1 MTPRVE
7 RVSPFWITAF
17 LDYSADGFDD
27 GLRFWSTLTAY
38 DVSPRRGEVDEFATL
53 VPRDGDA
60 FLRVQRLGGGGDRI
74 HLDLHVSDPRAAA
87 DRAVG
92 LGATEV
98 ADLADD
104 GYVVMRSPG
113 GFDFCFVDHP
123 AGVRPAP
130 STWSGGHS
138 SLADQVCLDIPAS
151 SYDSERAF
159 WRDITG
165 WEERTSSVSTDFAS
179 LLRPEGQP
187 VRLLLQR
194 LGEQAGPVRAHLD
207 WATTDRPAE
216 TERHVAVGA
225 TVEDVRQFW
234 TVLTDPLGRR
244 YCITDRDPETGVPPP
259 PPKD

>member
-1 MTPRVE
+1 M
-7 RVSPFWITAF
+7 SPFWITAF
-17 LDYSADGFDD
+17 LDFSADGFDD
-27 GLRFWSTLTAY
+27 GLRFWSALTTY
-38 DVSPRRGEVDEFATL
+38 DVSPRRGKVGEFATL

-60 FLRVQRLGGGGDRI
+60 FLRVQRLRDGEDRI
-74 HLDLHVSDPRAAA
+74 HLDLHVSDPRSAA

-113 GFDFCFVDHP
+113 GFELCFVDHP
-123 AGVRPAP
+123 ASVRPAP
-130 STWSGGHS
+130 TAWPGGHS
-138 SLADQVCLDIPAS
+138 SLADQVCIDIPAS

-159 WRDITG
+159 WRDLTG
-165 WEERTSSVSTDFAS
+165 WEQRESSVSPEFSS
-179 LLRPEGQP
+179 LVRPEGQP

-194 LGEQAGPVRAHLD
+194 LGEQSGTVRAHLD

-216 TERHVAVGA
+216 TDRHVAVGA
-225 TVEDVRQFW
+225 TVQEVREHW

-244 YCITDRDPETGVPPP
+244 YCITDRDPETGVPPKP
-259 PPKD
+259 PTD